1 MLGNLL
7 SGLIGSLLTLACGH
21 VIWLVLER
29 CAFRRMKTGL
39 RVECANIQASMKSV
53 RKVYENST
61 GMVEWRVDISLFLSV
76 KEKLISRYDDV
87 TLLAILNGTHSLSV
101 ALNRTLDIYR
111 DECFKSM
118 GTKGTLSDQLLEIR
132 KVILV
137 SIDQLDSALGDLRK
151 QLNSSADYCRT

>member
-1 MLGNLL
+1 MGV
-7 SGLIGSLLTLACGH
+7 LLTLAYTHIRGSMQ
-21 VIWLVLER
+21 ER
-29 CAFRRMKTGL
+29 RAFRRMKTGL

-53 RKVYENST
+53 RKVYENPT

-76 KEKLISRYDDV
+76 KEKLISYYDDV
-87 TLLAILNGTHSLSV
+87 TLLAILNGAYSLSV

-111 DECFKSM
+111 DECLKSVD
-118 GTKGTLSDQLLEIR
+118 TKGDQLLEIR

-151 QLNSSADYCRT
+151 QLTPSGDYCRTFWRV

>member
-1 MLGNLL
+1 M
-7 SGLIGSLLTLACGH
+7 
-21 VIWLVLER
+21 
-29 CAFRRMKTGL
+29 
-39 RVECANIQASMKSV
+39 
-53 RKVYENST
+53 
-61 GMVEWRVDISLFLSV
+61 
-76 KEKLISRYDDV
+76 ISRYDDV

-118 GTKGTLSDQLLEIR
+118 GTKGALPDQLLEIR

>member
-29 CAFRRMKTGL
+29 RAFRRMKTGL